1 MPGSASSVVYD
12 DLSGIDD
19 IRALVRAYPS
29 RAVDNYALDV
39 AAQTPSIKTALVW
52 PPIIYGTGEG
62 PVNQRSVQV
71 PTLARI
77 ALERGHPVKVG
88 EGLNRWSNIHVHDLG
103 RLIASLTDAALK
115 GDQRQGIWGDNGI
128 YLSAAGELVRIP
140 FDYIL

>member
-1 MPGSASSVVYD
+1 M
-12 DLSGIDD
+12 
-19 IRALVRAYPS
+19 
-29 RAVDNYALDV
+29 DNYVLDV
-39 AAQTPSIKTALVW
+39 AAQATSIKTALVW

-77 ALERGHPVKVG
+77 ALERSHPVKVG